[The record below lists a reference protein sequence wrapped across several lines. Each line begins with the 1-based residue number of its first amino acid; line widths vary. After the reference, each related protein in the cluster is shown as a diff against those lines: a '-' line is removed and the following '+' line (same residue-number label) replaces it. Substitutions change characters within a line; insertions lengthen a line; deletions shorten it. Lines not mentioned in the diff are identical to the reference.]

1 MMTESTIDLTKIAQ
15 DAAVASQSLA
25 LADTKTKNEALA
37 SIAAALTRMQSFVL
51 KVNAK
56 EVVEAQERGL
66 PSPMI
71 ERMTLNEQRYQEI
84 IDSINQLIAL
94 PDPVGKILDG
104 YTVPS
109 GLSIMRR
116 SVPLG
121 VIGVIYESRPNV
133 TVDIAAL
140 CLKSGNACILRGGS
154 ECFKTNLTLF
164 EIMDE
169 ALSSNTAL
177 PHNIINFVKSTDR
190 DLVNQLLTMDEY
202 VDVIIPRGG
211 ESLHRMCVQHATI
224 PVIVGGFG
232 VSHMY
237 VDESAD
243 VERAVNVIINAKV
256 QKPSACNALDTLL
269 VNRHCAVPLLRLL
282 APELA
287 QHKVL
292 IHVYGEIADFMK
304 EYPYITKCTP
314 EDLDTEFLGMQ
325 MNIVLVENINEA
337 ILHIRK
343 HKAIHSDA
351 ILTNDLQNADLFAR
365 SLSSSCVYINAS
377 TRFTDGGQFGLG
389 AEVAISTQKL
399 HVRGP
404 MSLEALTTYQ
414 YICHGDY
421 LARP

>member
-1 MMTESTIDLTKIAQ
+1 MDSTVDLKELGHN
-15 DAAVASQSLA
+15 AAIASQNLA
-25 LADTKTKNEALA
+25 LASTAAKNEALA
-37 SIAAALTRMQSFVL
+37 NIASVMTKMKSFVL
-51 KVNAK
+51 DINAQD
-56 EVVEAQERGL
+56 VVEAQERGL
-66 PSPMI
+66 PAPMI
-71 ERMTLNEQRYQEI
+71 ERMTLNDSRYQDM
-84 IDSINQLIAL
+84 IDSVNKLISL
-94 PDPVGKILDG
+94 PDPVGRILDG
-104 YTVPS
+104 YTEPS

-121 VIGVIYESRPNV
+121 VVGVIYESRPNV

-154 ECFKTNLTLF
+154 ECFKTNLTLY
-164 EIMDE
+164 EIMEE
-169 ALSSNTAL
+169 AIASTSL
-177 PHNIINFVKSTDR
+177 PKNSINFIKSTDR

-211 ESLHRMCVQHATI
+211 ESLHHMCVQHATI

-237 VDESAD
+237 VDASAD
-243 VERAVNVIINAKV
+243 VERAVNVIVNAKV

-269 VNRHCAVPLLRLL
+269 VHRTAAVPLLRALS
-282 APELA
+282 PELA
-287 QHKVL
+287 KHKVL
-292 IHVYGEIADFMK
+292 LHVYGEIADFMK
-304 EYPYITKCTP
+304 DYPYLTKCTP
-314 EDLDTEFLGMQ
+314 EDLNTEFLGLQ
-325 MNIVLVENINEA
+325 MNLVLVENINDA

-351 ILTNDLQNADLFAR
+351 ILTNDLENAELFSR
-365 SLSSSCVYINAS
+365 SVPSACVYINAS
-377 TRFTDGGQFGLG
+377 TRFTDGGQFGMG

>member
-1 MMTESTIDLTKIAQ
+1 MMMESTIDLNKIAK
-15 DAAVASQSLA
+15 DAALASQSLA

-37 SIAAALTRMQSFVL
+37 SIARALTRMQSFVL
-51 KVNAK
+51 ELNAK

-71 ERMTLNEQRYQEI
+71 ERMTLNEKRYQEM

-94 PDPVGKILDG
+94 PDPVGRIIDG

-169 ALSSNTAL
+169 ALSGSGL
-177 PHNIINFVKSTDR
+177 PHNSINFVKSTDR

-232 VSHMY
+232 VSHMF

-243 VERAVNVIINAKV
+243 VDRAVNVIVNAKV

-269 VNRHCAVPLLRLL
+269 VHRQCAVSLLRQLT
-282 APELA
+282 PELE
-287 QHKVL
+287 QYKVL
-292 IHVYGEIADFMK
+292 LHVYGEIADFLK
-304 EYPYITKCTP
+304 DYPYITKCTP
-314 EDLDTEFLGMQ
+314 EDLNTEFLGMQ

-351 ILTNDLQNADLFAR
+351 ILTNDLQNADLFTR
-365 SLSSSCVYINAS
+365 SLSSACVYVNAS
-377 TRFTDGGQFGLG
+377 TRFSDGNQFGLG

-414 YICHGDY
+414 YVCHGDY

>member
-1 MMTESTIDLTKIAQ
+1 MIESSIDLHKIAK
-15 DAAVASQSLA
+15 DAAFASQSLA
-25 LADTKTKNEALA
+25 LADIKTKNEALA
-37 SIAAALTRMQSFVL
+37 SIARALANMQNFVL
-51 KVNAK
+51 ELNAK
-56 EVVEAQERGL
+56 EVIDAQERGL

-71 ERMTLNEQRYQEI
+71 ERMTLNEKRYQEI
-84 IDSINQLIAL
+84 IDSINQLIVL
-94 PDPVGKILDG
+94 PDPVGRITDG

-169 ALSSNTAL
+169 ALSTSGL
-177 PHNIINFVKSTDR
+177 PHNSVNFIKSTDR
-190 DLVNQLLTMDEY
+190 ELVNQLLTMDEY

-211 ESLHRMCVQHATI
+211 ESLHRMCVQHASI

-232 VSHMY
+232 VSHMF

-243 VERAVNVIINAKV
+243 VDRAINVIVNAKV

-269 VNRHCAVPLLRLL
+269 VHRQCAVALLRRL

-287 QHKVL
+287 RYKVL
-292 IHVYGEIADFMK
+292 LHVHGEIADFLR

-314 EDLDTEFLGMQ
+314 EDLNTEFLGMQ

-351 ILTNDLQNADLFAR
+351 ILTNDLQHADLFTR
-365 SLSSSCVYINAS
+365 SLSSACVYVNAS

-414 YICHGDY
+414 YVCHGDY

>member
-1 MMTESTIDLTKIAQ
+1 MDSTVDLKQ
-15 DAAVASQSLA
+15 LGHDAAIASQNLA
-25 LADTKTKNEALA
+25 LVSTEAKNEAL
-37 SIAAALTRMQSFVL
+37 SKIAEVMTRMKSFVL
-51 KVNAK
+51 DINAQ

-66 PSPMI
+66 PAPMI
-71 ERMTLNEQRYQEI
+71 ERMTLNDSRYQDM
-84 IDSINQLIAL
+84 IDSINKLITL
-94 PDPVGKILDG
+94 PDPVGRILDG

-121 VIGVIYESRPNV
+121 VVGVIYESRPNV

-154 ECFKTNLTLF
+154 ECFKTNLTLY
-164 EIMDE
+164 EIMEE
-169 ALSSNTAL
+169 ALLSSTMPKNS
-177 PHNIINFVKSTDR
+177 INFIKSTDR
-190 DLVNQLLTMDEY
+190 DLVNQLLTMDEF

-211 ESLHRMCVQHATI
+211 ESLQRMCVQLSTI

-232 VSHMY
+232 VSHIY
-237 VDESAD
+237 VDSSAD
-243 VERAVNVIINAKV
+243 VERAVKVIVNAKV

-269 VNRHCAVPLLRLL
+269 VHRSCALSLLRALT
-282 APELA
+282 PELA
-287 QHKVL
+287 AHKVL
-292 IHVYGEIADFMK
+292 LHVYGEISDFLK
-304 EYPYITKCTP
+304 EYPYLAKCTP
-314 EDLDTEFLGMQ
+314 EDLSTEFLGLQ
-325 MNIVLVENINEA
+325 MNVVLVENINDA

-351 ILTNDLQNADLFAR
+351 ILTNDLNNAELFSR
-365 SLSSSCVYINAS
+365 SVPSACVYINAS
-377 TRFTDGGQFGLG
+377 TRFTDGGQFGMG

-414 YICHGDY
+414 YICKGDY